1 MSYIAL
7 YREWRPQAFT
17 EMVGQEHV
25 TRTLQNALRNQRL
38 AHAYLFSGPRGTGK
52 TSAAKILSKAINCE
66 NGPTDEPCNN
76 CAACRGITEGSIMDV
91 VEIDAA
97 SNRGV
102 DEIRDLR
109 EQVKYA
115 PTEVRYKV
123 YIVDEVHMLTTEAF
137 NALLK
142 TLEEPPSH
150 VLFILATTEP
160 HKLPATIISRCQR
173 FDFRR
178 ILGRQIVE
186 RLRHIANEK
195 HIEAEEDALWLVA
208 RAAEGGMRDALS
220 IFDQV
225 ISFGGDKVTSDAII
239 SLIGGVRSDLL
250 ASIAR
255 SMAEGNVQ
263 EVLRTTGGLV
273 EDGKDVGQILYD
285 VTLYFRDLLMC
296 KTVPGL
302 EEILDRIQY
311 DKTFPEI
318 AELFSTPQLISMI
331 EQMTETAQEM
341 KWHNQGR
348 LLLEMLLVRLS
359 NTRSENVEDLVHRI
373 EVLERKL
380 EQGIPS
386 ATASRVENTV
396 PMNTQQPYET
406 KPSSGTLN
414 HSRKSLH
421 GQPGSQFAG
430 QTSVTQTSGVNQPTE
445 VQTQSGEVKQTSA
458 PRSIANLIR
467 NPNQEL
473 FGKIQSGWNQIL
485 DEVKRRKI
493 TAQAWLLD
501 GEPVAVDNGNI
512 VVAFKNQIHRD
523 TVMKPIH
530 KTVIDEVLTE
540 FLGEDSGLVAV
551 LQIEWQKFKKQG
563 AAELA
568 STTETSLVDEVIT
581 LFGKEI
587 VEIED

>member
-7 YREWRPQAFT
+7 YREWRPQSFAD
-17 EMVGQEHV
+17 MVGQEHV
-25 TRTLQNALRNQRL
+25 TRTLQNALRTNRL

-52 TSAAKILSKAINCE
+52 TSSAKILAKAINCE
-66 NGPTDEPCNN
+66 HGPTDEPCNV
-76 CAACRGITEGSIMDV
+76 CAACRGITAGSIMDV

-142 TLEEPPSH
+142 TLEEPPKH
-150 VLFILATTEP
+150 VVFILATTEP

-178 ILGRQIVE
+178 IAGRQTVD
-186 RLRHIANEK
+186 RLRYIAEQK
-195 HIEAEEDALWLVA
+195 QIEVDDDALWMVA

-225 ISFGGDKVTSDAII
+225 ISFGGDKVTVEAVVT
-239 SLIGGVRSDLL
+239 LIGGVRTDTL

-255 SMAEGNVQ
+255 SIANKEIQ
-263 EVLRTTGGLV
+263 QVLRLTGDLID
-273 EDGKDVGQILYD
+273 DGRDVVQILHD
-285 VTLYFRDLLMC
+285 LTVYFRDLLMY

-302 EEILDRIQY
+302 EEIQDRIHY
-311 DKTFPEI
+311 DKTFPEV
-318 AELFSTPQLISMI
+318 AELFTSSRLIALI
-331 EQMTETAQEM
+331 DQMTETSQEM
-341 KWHNQGR
+341 KWHSQGR
-348 LLLEMLLVRLS
+348 LLLEMLLVRLCKTES
-359 NTRSENVEDLVHRI
+359 SDVQGLLRRI
-373 EVLERKL
+373 EELERKV
-380 EQGIPS
+380 EQGVPAAQPGIRTQAAPAAASFSQPAKPIPPAEKEAPAKAAPEAK
-386 ATASRVENTV
+386 ATPSPTPIPASRSIDKLLKN
-396 PMNTQQPYET
+396 
-406 KPSSGTLN
+406 PS
-414 HSRKSLH
+414 
-421 GQPGSQFAG
+421 
-430 QTSVTQTSGVNQPTE
+430 
-445 VQTQSGEVKQTSA
+445 
-458 PRSIANLIR
+458 
-467 NPNQEL
+467 QER
-473 FGKIQSGWNQIL
+473 FEKISSGWNQIL

-501 GEPVAVDNGNI
+501 GEPAAVDSGNVI
-512 VVAFKNQIHRD
+512 VAFKNQIHRD

-530 KTVIDEVLTE
+530 KSVIDEVLTE
-540 FLGEDSGLVAV
+540 YMGEPSSLVAI
-551 LQIEWQKFKKQG
+551 LQSEWKSYKQEG

-568 STTETSLVDEVIT
+568 AASENSLVNDVIN
-581 LFGKEI
+581 LFGQEI
-587 VEIED
+587 VEIEE

>member
-7 YREWRPQAFT
+7 YREWRPQSFAD
-17 EMVGQEHV
+17 MVGQEHV
-25 TRTLQNALRNQRL
+25 TRTLQNALRTNRL

-52 TSAAKILSKAINCE
+52 TSSAKILAKAINCE
-66 NGPTDEPCNN
+66 NGPTDEPCNE
-76 CAACRGITEGSIMDV
+76 CAACRGITVGSIMDV

-142 TLEEPPSH
+142 TLEEPPQH
-150 VLFILATTEP
+150 VVFILATTEP

-178 ILGRQIVE
+178 INGRQTVD
-186 RLRHIANEK
+186 RLRYIANEK
-195 HIEAEEDALWLVA
+195 QIEVDEDALWMVA

-225 ISFGGDKVTSDAII
+225 ISFGGEKITVEAVIT
-239 SLIGGVRSDLL
+239 LIGGVRTDIL
-250 ASIAR
+250 ADIAR
-255 SMAEGNVQ
+255 SIAGKEIQ
-263 EVLRTTGGLV
+263 QVLRLAGDLID
-273 EDGKDVGQILYD
+273 DGRDTGQILND
-285 VTLYFRDLLMC
+285 ITVYFRDLLMY

-302 EEILDRIQY
+302 EEVQDRVNY
-311 DKTFPEI
+311 DKTFAEV
-318 AELFSTPQLISMI
+318 AELFTVSQLVAMI
-331 EQMTETAQEM
+331 DRMTETSQEM
-341 KWHNQGR
+341 KWHNQAR
-348 LLLEMLLVRLS
+348 LLLEMLLIRLCKTES
-359 NTRSENVEDLVHRI
+359 SDVTDLIRRI
-373 EVLERKL
+373 EELERKVA
-380 EQGIPS
+380 EGAVVS
-386 ATASRVENTV
+386 
-396 PMNTQQPYET
+396 QPAPRLT
-406 KPSSGTLN
+406 
-414 HSRKSLH
+414 
-421 GQPGSQFAG
+421 
-430 QTSVTQTSGVNQPTE
+430 TSVVPNP
-445 VQTQSGEVKQTSA
+445 VSA
-458 PRSIANLIR
+458 PQREQEAEKAAPAKAVAAEPKPTPSPVQALRSVDKLVK
-467 NPNQEL
+467 NPSQEL
-473 FGKIQSGWNQIL
+473 FEKVSSGWNQIL

-501 GEPVAVDNGNI
+501 GEAVAVDSGNVI
-512 VVAFKNQIHRD
+512 VAFKNQIHRD

-530 KTVIDEVLTE
+530 KSVIDEVLTE
-540 FLGEDSGLVAV
+540 FMHEPFSLIAV
-551 LQIEWQKFKKQG
+551 LQSEWRAYKQQG

-568 STTETSLVDEVIT
+568 TTSEDTLVNDVIN
-581 LFGKEI
+581 LFGREI

>member
-1 MSYIAL
+1 MSYVAL
-7 YREWRPQAFT
+7 YREWRPQSFSD
-17 EMVGQEHV
+17 MVGQEHV
-25 TRTLQNALRNQRL
+25 TRTLQNALRTKRF

-52 TSAAKILSKAINCE
+52 TSSAKIFAKAINCE
-66 NGPTDEPCNN
+66 RGPTDEPCNE
-76 CAACRGITEGSIMDV
+76 CAACRGITAGSIMDV

-142 TLEEPPSH
+142 TLEEPPRH
-150 VLFILATTEP
+150 VVFILATTEP

-178 ILGRQIVE
+178 VSGRQAVQ
-186 RLRHIANEK
+186 RLRYIADQK
-195 HIEAEEDALWLVA
+195 RIDVDDDALWLIA

-225 ISFGGDKVTSDAII
+225 ISFGGGKVTADSIVA
-239 SLIGGVRSDLL
+239 LVGGVRADVL
-250 ASIAR
+250 AGLARSIAGKDIR
-255 SMAEGNVQ
+255 Q
-263 EVLRTTGGLV
+263 VLRIAGNLV
-273 EDGKDVGQILYD
+273 EDGKDVGQILHD
-285 VTLYFRDLLMC
+285 LTVYFRDLLMY

-302 EEILDRIQY
+302 EEIRDRIQY
-311 DKTFPEI
+311 DGMFPQI
-318 AELFSTPQLISMI
+318 ADLFNESQLISMI
-331 EQMTETAQEM
+331 DQMTATAQEM

-348 LLLEMLLVRLS
+348 LLLEMLLVRLCK
-359 NTRSENVEDLVHRI
+359 TEPADVKDLVRRI

-380 EQGIPS
+380 AAGTFPAPPAAGQPAVPGNANAEPVPAPGHKEPVEKP
-386 ATASRVENTV
+386 ATRTPPPETRPAAASRSLNKLLEN
-396 PMNTQQPYET
+396 PD
-406 KPSSGTLN
+406 
-414 HSRKSLH
+414 R
-421 GQPGSQFAG
+421 
-430 QTSVTQTSGVNQPTE
+430 
-445 VQTQSGEVKQTSA
+445 
-458 PRSIANLIR
+458 
-467 NPNQEL
+467 EL
-473 FGKIQSGWNQIL
+473 FQRIAKGWNRIL

-501 GEPVAVDNGNI
+501 GEPVAAAAGNVI
-512 VVAFKNQIHRD
+512 VAFKNQIHRD

-530 KTVIDEVLTE
+530 KSVIDEVLSE
-540 FLGEDSGLVAV
+540 YLGEPAFLMAV
-551 LQIEWQKFKKQG
+551 LQSEWKNYKQQSE
-563 AAELA
+563 AELA
-568 STTETSLVDEVIT
+568 SAAEDDLVSEAIN
-581 LFGKEI
+581 LFGREL